1 MTNKNKKNKKYT
13 PAVRRELRRIV
24 RQKVWRGFLAAGV
37 MVLLLVIAAL
47 GLLTIANYNQRSEFD
62 GNVRNVCNGM
72 YRVIKDG
79 ESDQEIRED
88 IESILSKCNTPYF
101 VSKVYRY
108 DNGVKLS
115 GQDARFEDDAATVDD
130 AEFEED
136 DTFGSDTELG
146 EDDTFG
152 SDVEP
157 GEDAAFMDNTEY
169 GEDTAYEGDAELEED
184 AAVEDDTRL
193 GDEENSSD
201 TGSGDDDFQPGDTF
215 VEDGITYEWISTDE
229 GITAVRVHSE
239 EYTYEDTRSASEIYH
254 DFVAQGKD
262 DVDFVNMDAQYER
275 SRAYL
280 NDVFERE
287 GMDSNTD
294 YEENI
299 SWRGYYYRGRT
310 VTVGGNDYYVA
321 AAMYENPFSRPEMKL
336 LHIIMYMTLLVLM
349 CYVIIAVI
357 SYRKKKREVIEDETR
372 RNIIA
377 AIAHDVRGPVTAIS
391 GYAENLQ
398 QIAHDAE
405 SRHYTA
411 SILDNVSYINEM
423 ITGMLSYIRLENTLT
438 IKNDNVDMAE
448 LARQVTDRYAVELEN
463 RNIECEIAGHA
474 EIRADARLM
483 DIMLDNLIMNTAKYA
498 PDNSVV
504 SVAIDGRK
512 LVISN
517 DMDGEIDCD
526 PSELWEPM
534 KKGNSA
540 RTGHTGNGLG
550 LSIVKK
556 IFDLSG
562 FTGDIVVEDG
572 KFVVTVIWG

>member
-1 MTNKNKKNKKYT
+1 MTDKKNNNKKYT
-13 PAVRRELRRIV
+13 PAVRRELKRIV
-24 RQKVWRGFLAAGV
+24 RRKLWCGFLVAGV
-37 MVLLLVIAAL
+37 MVMLIIIAAL
-47 GLLTIANYNQRSEFD
+47 GLLTIVNYNQRSEFD
-62 GNVRNVCNGM
+62 NDVGTVCNGM

-79 ESDQEIRED
+79 ESDQEIQED
-88 IESILSKCNTPYF
+88 IEGILSKCNTPYF

-108 DNGVKLS
+108 DDGVKLS
-115 GQDARFEDDAATVDD
+115 GQDAWFEDDAESVDDSEFDDD
-130 AEFEED
+130 AEFEE
-136 DTFGSDTELG
+136 G
-146 EDDTFG
+146 
-152 SDVEP
+152 
-157 GEDAAFMDNTEY
+157 A
-169 GEDTAYEGDAELEED
+169 AYEDDAELEDED
-184 AAVEDDTRL
+184 
-193 GDEENSSD
+193 NSSD
-201 TGSGDDDFQPGDTF
+201 TGSGDDDFQPGDRF
-215 VEDGITYEWISTDE
+215 VENGVTYEWISTDE
-229 GITAVRVHSE
+229 GITAVKVQSE
-239 EYTYEDTRSASEIYH
+239 DYVYEDIRSVSEIYH

-262 DVDFVNMDAQYER
+262 NVDFVNMEKQYES

-287 GMDSNTD
+287 GMDTNTD
-294 YEENI
+294 YEEDI

-321 AAMYENPFSRPEMKL
+321 AAMYEDPFTISDMRL
-336 LHIIMYMTLLVLM
+336 LRIFIYMTPLVLL
-349 CYVIIAVI
+349 CYVIMAVI
-357 SYRKKKREVIEDETR
+357 SYRKKKREIIEDETR

-398 QIAHDAE
+398 QIVHDAE

-438 IKNDNVDMAE
+438 IKNDNVDMAA
-448 LARQVTDRYAVELEN
+448 LARQVTDRYTGELEN
-463 RNIECEIAGHA
+463 RNIECEIVGHA
-474 EIRADARLM
+474 EILADARLM
-483 DIMLDNLIMNTAKYA
+483 DIMLDNLIMNTVKYSS
-498 PDNSVV
+498 DNSIVNIV
-504 SVAIDGRK
+504 IDVGR

-556 IFDLSG
+556 ILDLSG
-562 FTGDIVVEDG
+562 FTGEISVEDG
-572 KFVVTVIWG
+572 KFVVTIIWSK

>member
-1 MTNKNKKNKKYT
+1 MTDKKNNNKKYT
-13 PAVRRELRRIV
+13 PAVRRELKRIV
-24 RQKVWRGFLAAGV
+24 RRKLWCGFLVAGV
-37 MVLLLVIAAL
+37 MVMLIIIAAL
-47 GLLTIANYNQRSEFD
+47 GLLTIVNYNQRSEFD
-62 GNVRNVCNGM
+62 NDVGTVCNGM

-79 ESDQEIRED
+79 ESDQEIQED
-88 IESILSKCNTPYF
+88 IEGILSKCNTPYF

-108 DNGVKLS
+108 DDGVKLS
-115 GQDARFEDDAATVDD
+115 GQDAWFEDDAESVDDSEFDDD
-130 AEFEED
+130 AEFEE
-136 DTFGSDTELG
+136 G
-146 EDDTFG
+146 
-152 SDVEP
+152 
-157 GEDAAFMDNTEY
+157 A
-169 GEDTAYEGDAELEED
+169 AYEDDAELEDED
-184 AAVEDDTRL
+184 
-193 GDEENSSD
+193 NSSD
-201 TGSGDDDFQPGDTF
+201 TGSGDDDFQPGDRF
-215 VEDGITYEWISTDE
+215 VENGVTYEWISTDE
-229 GITAVRVHSE
+229 GITAVKVQSE
-239 EYTYEDTRSASEIYH
+239 DYVYEDIRSVSEIYH

-262 DVDFVNMDAQYER
+262 NVDFVNMEKQYES

-287 GMDSNTD
+287 GMDTNTD
-294 YEENI
+294 YEEDI

-321 AAMYENPFSRPEMKL
+321 AAMYEDPFTISDMRL
-336 LHIIMYMTLLVLM
+336 LRIFIYMTPLVLL
-349 CYVIIAVI
+349 CYVIMAVI
-357 SYRKKKREVIEDETR
+357 SYRKKKREIIEDETR

-398 QIAHDAE
+398 QIVHDAE

-438 IKNDNVDMAE
+438 IKNDNLDMAA
-448 LARQVTDRYAVELEN
+448 LARQVTDRYTGELEN
-463 RNIECEIAGHA
+463 RNIECEITGHA

-483 DIMLDNLIMNTAKYA
+483 DIMLDNLIMNTVKYA
-498 PDNSVV
+498 SDNSIVNI
-504 SVAIDGRK
+504 AIDVGR

-556 IFDLSG
+556 ILDLSG
-562 FTGDIVVEDG
+562 FTGDIAMEDG
-572 KFVVTVIWG
+572 KFVVTIIWSK

>member
-1 MTNKNKKNKKYT
+1 MTDKKNNNKKYT
-13 PAVRRELRRIV
+13 SAVRRELKRIV
-24 RQKVWRGFLAAGV
+24 RRKLWRGFLVAGV
-37 MVLLLVIAAL
+37 MVMLIIIAAL
-47 GLLTIANYNQRSEFD
+47 GLLTIVNYNQRSGFD
-62 GNVRNVCNGM
+62 NDVRTVCNGM

-79 ESDQEIRED
+79 ESDQEIQED
-88 IESILSKCNTPYF
+88 IEGILSKCNTPYF

-108 DNGVKLS
+108 DDGVKLS
-115 GQDARFEDDAATVDD
+115 GQDAWFEDDAEF
-130 AEFEED
+130 AE
-136 DTFGSDTELG
+136 
-146 EDDTFG
+146 
-152 SDVEP
+152 DV
-157 GEDAAFMDNTEY
+157 
-169 GEDTAYEGDAELEED
+169 AYEDDAELEDED
-184 AAVEDDTRL
+184 
-193 GDEENSSD
+193 NSSN
-201 TGSGDDDFQPGDTF
+201 TGSGDDDFQPGDRF
-215 VEDGITYEWISTDE
+215 VENGVTYEWISTDE
-229 GITAVRVHSE
+229 GITAVKVQSE
-239 EYTYEDTRSASEIYH
+239 DQVYEDIRSVSEIYH

-262 DVDFVNMDAQYER
+262 NVDFVNMEKQYES

-287 GMDSNTD
+287 GMDTNTD
-294 YEENI
+294 YEEDI

-321 AAMYENPFSRPEMKL
+321 AAMYEDPFTRSEMGL
-336 LHIIMYMTLLVLM
+336 FRIIIYMTPLVLL
-349 CYVIIAVI
+349 CYVITAVI
-357 SYRKKKREVIEDETR
+357 SYRKKKKEIIEDETR

-398 QIAHDAE
+398 QIVHDAE

-438 IKNDNVDMAE
+438 IKNDNVDMAA
-448 LARQVTDRYAVELEN
+448 LARQVTDRYTGELEN
-463 RNIECEIAGHA
+463 RNIECEIIGHA

-483 DIMLDNLIMNTAKYA
+483 DIMLDNLIMNTVKYA
-498 PDNSVV
+498 SDNSIVNI
-504 SVAIDGRK
+504 AIDVGR

-526 PSELWEPM
+526 PPELWEPM

-556 IFDLSG
+556 ILDLSG
-562 FTGDIVVEDG
+562 FTGDIAMEDG
-572 KFVVTVIWG
+572 KFVVTIIWSK

>member
-1 MTNKNKKNKKYT
+1 MTDKKNNNKKYT
-13 PAVRRELRRIV
+13 PAVRRELKRIV
-24 RQKVWRGFLAAGV
+24 RRKLWCGFLVAGV
-37 MVLLLVIAAL
+37 MVMLIIIAAL
-47 GLLTIANYNQRSEFD
+47 GLLTIVNYNQRSEFD
-62 GNVRNVCNGM
+62 NDVGTVCNGM

-79 ESDQEIRED
+79 ESDQEIQED
-88 IESILSKCNTPYF
+88 IEGILSKCNTPYF

-108 DNGVKLS
+108 DDGVKLS
-115 GQDARFEDDAATVDD
+115 GQDAWFEDDAESVDDSEFDDD
-130 AEFEED
+130 AEFEE
-136 DTFGSDTELG
+136 G
-146 EDDTFG
+146 
-152 SDVEP
+152 
-157 GEDAAFMDNTEY
+157 A
-169 GEDTAYEGDAELEED
+169 AYEDDAELEDED
-184 AAVEDDTRL
+184 
-193 GDEENSSD
+193 NSSD
-201 TGSGDDDFQPGDTF
+201 TGSGDDDFQPGDRF
-215 VEDGITYEWISTDE
+215 VENGVTYEWISTDE
-229 GITAVRVHSE
+229 GITAVKVQSE
-239 EYTYEDTRSASEIYH
+239 DYVYEDIRSVSEIYH

-262 DVDFVNMDAQYER
+262 NVDFVNMEKQYES

-287 GMDSNTD
+287 GMDTNTD
-294 YEENI
+294 YEEDI

-321 AAMYENPFSRPEMKL
+321 AAMYEDPFTISDMRL
-336 LHIIMYMTLLVLM
+336 LRIFIYMTPLVLL
-349 CYVIIAVI
+349 CYVIMAVI
-357 SYRKKKREVIEDETR
+357 SYRKKKREIIEDETR

-398 QIAHDAE
+398 QIVHDAE

-438 IKNDNVDMAE
+438 IKNDNVDMAA
-448 LARQVTDRYAVELEN
+448 LARQVTDRYTGELEN

-483 DIMLDNLIMNTAKYA
+483 DIMLDNLIMNTVKYA
-498 PDNSVV
+498 SDNSIVN
-504 SVAIDGRK
+504 IDIDVGR

-556 IFDLSG
+556 ILDLSG
-562 FTGDIVVEDG
+562 FTGDIAMEDG
-572 KFVVTVIWG
+572 KFVVTIIWSK

>member
-1 MTNKNKKNKKYT
+1 MTDKKNNNKKYT
-13 PAVRRELRRIV
+13 PAVRRELKRIV
-24 RQKVWRGFLAAGV
+24 RRKLWRGFLVAGV
-37 MVLLLVIAAL
+37 MVMLIIIAAL
-47 GLLTIANYNQRSEFD
+47 GLLTIVNYNQRSEFD
-62 GNVRNVCNGM
+62 NDVRTVCNGM

-79 ESDQEIRED
+79 ESDQEIQED
-88 IESILSKCNTPYF
+88 IEGILSKCNTPYF

-108 DNGVKLS
+108 DDGVKLS
-115 GQDARFEDDAATVDD
+115 GQDAWFEDDAESVDDSEFDDD
-130 AEFEED
+130 AEFEE
-136 DTFGSDTELG
+136 G
-146 EDDTFG
+146 
-152 SDVEP
+152 
-157 GEDAAFMDNTEY
+157 A
-169 GEDTAYEGDAELEED
+169 AYEDDAELEDED
-184 AAVEDDTRL
+184 
-193 GDEENSSD
+193 NSSD
-201 TGSGDDDFQPGDTF
+201 TGSGDDDFQPGDRF
-215 VEDGITYEWISTDE
+215 VENGVTYEWISTDE
-229 GITAVRVHSE
+229 GITAVKVQSE
-239 EYTYEDTRSASEIYH
+239 DYVYEDIRSVSEIYH

-262 DVDFVNMDAQYER
+262 NVDFVNMEKQYES

-287 GMDSNTD
+287 GMDTNTD
-294 YEENI
+294 YEEDI

-321 AAMYENPFSRPEMKL
+321 AAMYEDPFTISDMRL
-336 LHIIMYMTLLVLM
+336 LRIFIYMTPLVLL
-349 CYVIIAVI
+349 CYVIMAVI
-357 SYRKKKREVIEDETR
+357 SYRKKKREIIEDETR

-398 QIAHDAE
+398 QIVHDAE

-438 IKNDNVDMAE
+438 IKNDNVDMAA
-448 LARQVTDRYAVELEN
+448 LARQVTDRYTGELEN

-483 DIMLDNLIMNTAKYA
+483 DIMLDNLIMNTVKYA
-498 PDNSVV
+498 SDNSIVN
-504 SVAIDGRK
+504 IDIDVGR

-556 IFDLSG
+556 ILDLSG
-562 FTGDIVVEDG
+562 FTGEISVEDG
-572 KFVVTVIWG
+572 KFVVTIIWSK

>member
-1 MTNKNKKNKKYT
+1 MTDKKNNNKKYT
-13 PAVRRELRRIV
+13 PAVRRELKRIV
-24 RQKVWRGFLAAGV
+24 RRKLWRGFLVAGV
-37 MVLLLVIAAL
+37 MVMLIIIAAL
-47 GLLTIANYNQRSEFD
+47 GLLTIVNYNQRSEFD
-62 GNVRNVCNGM
+62 NDVRTVCNGM

-79 ESDQEIRED
+79 ESDQEIQED
-88 IESILSKCNTPYF
+88 IEGILSKCNTPYF

-108 DNGVKLS
+108 DDGVKLS
-115 GQDARFEDDAATVDD
+115 GQDAWFEDDAESVDDSEFDDD
-130 AEFEED
+130 AEFEE
-136 DTFGSDTELG
+136 G
-146 EDDTFG
+146 
-152 SDVEP
+152 
-157 GEDAAFMDNTEY
+157 A
-169 GEDTAYEGDAELEED
+169 AYEDDAELEDED
-184 AAVEDDTRL
+184 
-193 GDEENSSD
+193 NSSD
-201 TGSGDDDFQPGDTF
+201 TGSGDDDFQPGDRF
-215 VEDGITYEWISTDE
+215 VENGVTYEWISTDE
-229 GITAVRVHSE
+229 GITAVKVQSE
-239 EYTYEDTRSASEIYH
+239 DYVYEDIRSVSEIYH

-262 DVDFVNMDAQYER
+262 NVDFVNMEKQYES

-287 GMDSNTD
+287 GMDTNTD
-294 YEENI
+294 YEEDI

-321 AAMYENPFSRPEMKL
+321 AAMYEDPFTISDMRL
-336 LHIIMYMTLLVLM
+336 LRIFIYMTPLVLL
-349 CYVIIAVI
+349 CYVIMAVI
-357 SYRKKKREVIEDETR
+357 SYRKKKREIIEDETR
-372 RNIIA
+372 RNIMA

-398 QIAHDAE
+398 QIVHDAE

-438 IKNDNVDMAE
+438 IKNDNVDMAA
-448 LARQVTDRYAVELEN
+448 LARQVTDRYTGELEN

-483 DIMLDNLIMNTAKYA
+483 DIMLDNLIMNTVKYA
-498 PDNSVV
+498 SDNSIVN
-504 SVAIDGRK
+504 IDIDVGR

-556 IFDLSG
+556 ILDLSG
-562 FTGDIVVEDG
+562 FTGDIAMEDG
-572 KFVVTVIWG
+572 KFVVTIIWSK

>member
-1 MTNKNKKNKKYT
+1 MTDKKNNNKKYT
-13 PAVRRELRRIV
+13 PAVRRELKRIV
-24 RQKVWRGFLAAGV
+24 RRKLWRGFLVAGV
-37 MVLLLVIAAL
+37 MVMLIIIAAL
-47 GLLTIANYNQRSEFD
+47 GLLTIVNYNQRSEFD
-62 GNVRNVCNGM
+62 NDVRTVCNGM

-79 ESDQEIRED
+79 ESDQEIQED
-88 IESILSKCNTPYF
+88 IEGILSKCNTPYF

-108 DNGVKLS
+108 DDGVKLL
-115 GQDARFEDDAATVDD
+115 GQDAWFEDDAESVDDSEFDDD
-130 AEFEED
+130 AE
-136 DTFGSDTELG
+136 L
-146 EDDTFG
+146 
-152 SDVEP
+152 
-157 GEDAAFMDNTEY
+157 GEDAAFES
-169 GEDTAYEGDAELEED
+169 
-184 AAVEDDTRL
+184 DDGL
-193 GDEENSSD
+193 GDEDNSSD
-201 TGSGDDDFQPGDTF
+201 TGSGDDDFQPGDRF
-215 VEDGITYEWISTDE
+215 VENGVTYEWISTDE
-229 GITAVRVHSE
+229 GITAVKVQSE
-239 EYTYEDTRSASEIYH
+239 DYVYEDIRSDSEIYH

-262 DVDFVNMDAQYER
+262 NVDFVNMEKQYER

-287 GMDSNTD
+287 GMDTNTD
-294 YEENI
+294 YEEVI

-321 AAMYENPFSRPEMKL
+321 AAMYEDPFTISDMRL
-336 LHIIMYMTLLVLM
+336 LRIFIYMTPLVLL
-349 CYVIIAVI
+349 CYVIMAVI
-357 SYRKKKREVIEDETR
+357 SYRKKKKEIIEDETR

-398 QIAHDAE
+398 QIVHDAE

-438 IKNDNVDMAE
+438 IKNDNVDMAA
-448 LARQVTDRYAVELEN
+448 LARQVTDRYTGELEN

-474 EIRADARLM
+474 EILADARLM
-483 DIMLDNLIMNTAKYA
+483 DIMLDNLIMNTVKYA
-498 PDNSVV
+498 SDNSIVN
-504 SVAIDGRK
+504 IDIDVGR

-556 IFDLSG
+556 ILDLSG
-562 FTGDIVVEDG
+562 FTGDIAMEDG
-572 KFVVTVIWG
+572 KFVVTIIWSK

>member
-1 MTNKNKKNKKYT
+1 MEK
-13 PAVRRELRRIV
+13 
-24 RQKVWRGFLAAGV
+24 
-37 MVLLLVIAAL
+37 
-47 GLLTIANYNQRSEFD
+47 
-62 GNVRNVCNGM
+62 
-72 YRVIKDG
+72 
-79 ESDQEIRED
+79 
-88 IESILSKCNTPYF
+88 
-101 VSKVYRY
+101 
-108 DNGVKLS
+108 
-115 GQDARFEDDAATVDD
+115 
-130 AEFEED
+130 
-136 DTFGSDTELG
+136 
-146 EDDTFG
+146 
-152 SDVEP
+152 
-157 GEDAAFMDNTEY
+157 
-169 GEDTAYEGDAELEED
+169 
-184 AAVEDDTRL
+184 
-193 GDEENSSD
+193 
-201 TGSGDDDFQPGDTF
+201 
-215 VEDGITYEWISTDE
+215 
-229 GITAVRVHSE
+229 
-239 EYTYEDTRSASEIYH
+239 
-254 DFVAQGKD
+254 
-262 DVDFVNMDAQYER
+262 QYES

-287 GMDSNTD
+287 GMDTNTD
-294 YEENI
+294 YEEDI

-321 AAMYENPFSRPEMKL
+321 AAMYEDPFTISDMRL
-336 LHIIMYMTLLVLM
+336 LRIFIYMTPLVLL
-349 CYVIIAVI
+349 CYVIMAVI
-357 SYRKKKREVIEDETR
+357 SYRKKKREIIEDETR

-398 QIAHDAE
+398 QIVHDAE

-438 IKNDNVDMAE
+438 IKNDNVDMAA
-448 LARQVTDRYAVELEN
+448 LARQVTDRYTGELEN

-483 DIMLDNLIMNTAKYA
+483 DIMLDNLIMNTVKYA
-498 PDNSVV
+498 SDNSIVNIV
-504 SVAIDGRK
+504 IDVGR

-556 IFDLSG
+556 ILDLSG
-562 FTGDIVVEDG
+562 FIGDIAMEDG
-572 KFVVTVIWG
+572 KFVVTIIWGK

>member
-1 MTNKNKKNKKYT
+1 MTDKKNNNKKYT
-13 PAVRRELRRIV
+13 PAVRRELKRIV
-24 RQKVWRGFLAAGV
+24 RRKLWRGFLVAGV
-37 MVLLLVIAAL
+37 MVMLIIIAAL
-47 GLLTIANYNQRSEFD
+47 GLLTIVNYNQRSEFD
-62 GNVRNVCNGM
+62 NDVRTVCNGM

-79 ESDQEIRED
+79 ESDQEIQED
-88 IESILSKCNTPYF
+88 IEGILSKCNTPYF

-108 DNGVKLS
+108 DDGVKLS
-115 GQDARFEDDAATVDD
+115 GQDAWFEDDAESVDDSEFDDD
-130 AEFEED
+130 AEFEE
-136 DTFGSDTELG
+136 G
-146 EDDTFG
+146 
-152 SDVEP
+152 
-157 GEDAAFMDNTEY
+157 A
-169 GEDTAYEGDAELEED
+169 AYEDDAELEDED
-184 AAVEDDTRL
+184 
-193 GDEENSSD
+193 NSSD
-201 TGSGDDDFQPGDTF
+201 TGSGDDDFQPGDRF
-215 VEDGITYEWISTDE
+215 VENGVTYEWISTDE
-229 GITAVRVHSE
+229 GITAVKVQSE
-239 EYTYEDTRSASEIYH
+239 DYVYEDIRSVSEIYH

-262 DVDFVNMDAQYER
+262 NVDFVNMEKQYES

-287 GMDSNTD
+287 GMDTNTD
-294 YEENI
+294 YEEDI

-321 AAMYENPFSRPEMKL
+321 AAMYEDPFTISDMRL
-336 LHIIMYMTLLVLM
+336 LRIFIYMTPLVLL
-349 CYVIIAVI
+349 CYVIMAVI
-357 SYRKKKREVIEDETR
+357 SYRKKKREIIEDETR

-398 QIAHDAE
+398 QIVHDAE

-423 ITGMLSYIRLENTLT
+423 ITDMLSYIRLENTLT
-438 IKNDNVDMAE
+438 IKNDNVDMAA
-448 LARQVTDRYAVELEN
+448 LARQVTDRYTGELEN

-483 DIMLDNLIMNTAKYA
+483 DIMLDNLIMNTVKYA
-498 PDNSVV
+498 SDNSIVN
-504 SVAIDGRK
+504 IDIDVGR

-556 IFDLSG
+556 ILDLSG
-562 FTGDIVVEDG
+562 FTGDIAMEDG
-572 KFVVTVIWG
+572 KFVVTIIWSK

>member
-1 MTNKNKKNKKYT
+1 MTDKKNNNKKYT
-13 PAVRRELRRIV
+13 PAVRRELKRIV
-24 RQKVWRGFLAAGV
+24 RRKLWCGFLVAGV
-37 MVLLLVIAAL
+37 MVMLIIIAAL
-47 GLLTIANYNQRSEFD
+47 GLLTIVNYNQRSEFD
-62 GNVRNVCNGM
+62 NDVGTVCNGM

-79 ESDQEIRED
+79 ESDQEIQED
-88 IESILSKCNTPYF
+88 IEGILSKCNTPYF

-108 DNGVKLS
+108 DDGVKLS
-115 GQDARFEDDAATVDD
+115 GQDAWFEDDAESVDDSEFDDD
-130 AEFEED
+130 AEFEE
-136 DTFGSDTELG
+136 G
-146 EDDTFG
+146 
-152 SDVEP
+152 
-157 GEDAAFMDNTEY
+157 A
-169 GEDTAYEGDAELEED
+169 AYEDDAELEDED
-184 AAVEDDTRL
+184 
-193 GDEENSSD
+193 NSSD
-201 TGSGDDDFQPGDTF
+201 TGSGDDDFQPGDRF
-215 VEDGITYEWISTDE
+215 VENGVTYEWISTDE
-229 GITAVRVHSE
+229 GITAVKVQSE
-239 EYTYEDTRSASEIYH
+239 DYVYEDIRSVSEIYH

-262 DVDFVNMDAQYER
+262 NVDFVNMEKQYES

-287 GMDSNTD
+287 GMDTNTD
-294 YEENI
+294 YEEDI

-321 AAMYENPFSRPEMKL
+321 AAMYEDPFTISDMRL
-336 LHIIMYMTLLVLM
+336 LRIFIYMTPLVLL
-349 CYVIIAVI
+349 CYVIMAVI
-357 SYRKKKREVIEDETR
+357 SYRKKKREIIEDETR

-398 QIAHDAE
+398 QIVHDAE

-438 IKNDNVDMAE
+438 IKNDNVDMAA
-448 LARQVTDRYAVELEN
+448 LARQVTDRYTGELEN

-483 DIMLDNLIMNTAKYA
+483 DIMLDNLIMNTVKYA
-498 PDNSVV
+498 SDNSIVN
-504 SVAIDGRK
+504 IDIGVGR

-526 PSELWEPM
+526 PPELWEPM

-556 IFDLSG
+556 ILDLSG
-562 FTGDIVVEDG
+562 FTGDIAVEDG
-572 KFVVTVIWG
+572 KFVVTIIWGK

>member
-1 MTNKNKKNKKYT
+1 MTDKKNNNKKYT
-13 PAVRRELRRIV
+13 PAVRRELKRIV
-24 RQKVWRGFLAAGV
+24 RRKLWRGFLVAGV
-37 MVLLLVIAAL
+37 MVMLIIIAAL
-47 GLLTIANYNQRSEFD
+47 GLLTIVNYNQRSEFD
-62 GNVRNVCNGM
+62 NDVRTVCNGM

-79 ESDQEIRED
+79 ESDQEIQED
-88 IESILSKCNTPYF
+88 IEGILSKCNTPYF

-108 DNGVKLS
+108 DDGVKLS
-115 GQDARFEDDAATVDD
+115 GQDAWFEDDAESVDDSEFDDD
-130 AEFEED
+130 AEFEE
-136 DTFGSDTELG
+136 G
-146 EDDTFG
+146 
-152 SDVEP
+152 
-157 GEDAAFMDNTEY
+157 A
-169 GEDTAYEGDAELEED
+169 AYEDDAELEDED
-184 AAVEDDTRL
+184 
-193 GDEENSSD
+193 NSSD
-201 TGSGDDDFQPGDTF
+201 TGSGDDDFQPGDRF
-215 VEDGITYEWISTDE
+215 VENGVTYEWISTDE
-229 GITAVRVHSE
+229 GITAVKVQSE
-239 EYTYEDTRSASEIYH
+239 DYVYEDIRSVSEIYH

-262 DVDFVNMDAQYER
+262 NVDFVNMEKQYES

-287 GMDSNTD
+287 GMDTNTD
-294 YEENI
+294 YEEDI

-321 AAMYENPFSRPEMKL
+321 AAMYEDPFTISDMRL
-336 LHIIMYMTLLVLM
+336 LRIFIYMTPLVLL
-349 CYVIIAVI
+349 CYVIMAVI
-357 SYRKKKREVIEDETR
+357 SYRKKKREIIEDETR

-398 QIAHDAE
+398 QIVHDAE

-438 IKNDNVDMAE
+438 IKNDNVDMAA
-448 LARQVTDRYAVELEN
+448 LARQVTDRYTGELEN

-483 DIMLDNLIMNTAKYA
+483 DIMLDNLIMNTVKYA
-498 PDNSVV
+498 SDNSIVNI
-504 SVAIDGRK
+504 AIDVGR

-556 IFDLSG
+556 ILDLSG
-562 FTGDIVVEDG
+562 FTGDIAMEDG
-572 KFVVTVIWG
+572 KFVVTIIWSK

>member
-1 MTNKNKKNKKYT
+1 MTDKKNNNKKYT
-13 PAVRRELRRIV
+13 PAVRRELKRIV
-24 RQKVWRGFLAAGV
+24 RRKLWRGFLVAGV
-37 MVLLLVIAAL
+37 MVMLIIIAAL
-47 GLLTIANYNQRSEFD
+47 GLLTIVNYNQRSEFD
-62 GNVRNVCNGM
+62 NDVRTVCNGM

-79 ESDQEIRED
+79 ESDQEIQED
-88 IESILSKCNTPYF
+88 IEGILSKCNTPYF

-108 DNGVKLS
+108 DDGVKLS
-115 GQDARFEDDAATVDD
+115 GQDAWFEDDAESVDDSEFDDD
-130 AEFEED
+130 AEFEE
-136 DTFGSDTELG
+136 G
-146 EDDTFG
+146 
-152 SDVEP
+152 
-157 GEDAAFMDNTEY
+157 A
-169 GEDTAYEGDAELEED
+169 AYEDDAELEDED
-184 AAVEDDTRL
+184 
-193 GDEENSSD
+193 NSSD
-201 TGSGDDDFQPGDTF
+201 TGSGDDDFQPGDRF
-215 VEDGITYEWISTDE
+215 VENGVTYEWISTDE
-229 GITAVRVHSE
+229 GITAVKVQSE
-239 EYTYEDTRSASEIYH
+239 DYVYEDIRSVSEIYH

-262 DVDFVNMDAQYER
+262 NVDFVNMEKQYES

-287 GMDSNTD
+287 GMDTNTD
-294 YEENI
+294 YEEDI

-321 AAMYENPFSRPEMKL
+321 AAMYEDPFTISDMRL
-336 LHIIMYMTLLVLM
+336 LRIFIYMTPLVLL
-349 CYVIIAVI
+349 CYVIMAVI
-357 SYRKKKREVIEDETR
+357 SYRKKKREIIEDETR

-398 QIAHDAE
+398 QIVHDAE

-438 IKNDNVDMAE
+438 IKNDNVDMAA
-448 LARQVTDRYAVELEN
+448 LARQVTDRYTGELEN

-483 DIMLDNLIMNTAKYA
+483 DIMLDNLIMNTVKYA
-498 PDNSVV
+498 SDNSIVN
-504 SVAIDGRK
+504 IDIDVGR

-556 IFDLSG
+556 ILDLSG
-562 FTGDIVVEDG
+562 FTGDIAMEDG
-572 KFVVTVIWG
+572 KFVVTIIWSK

>member
-1 MTNKNKKNKKYT
+1 MTDKKNNNKKYT
-13 PAVRRELRRIV
+13 PAVRRELKRIV
-24 RQKVWRGFLAAGV
+24 RRKLWCGFLVAGV
-37 MVLLLVIAAL
+37 MVMLIIIAAL
-47 GLLTIANYNQRSEFD
+47 GLLTIVNYNQRSEFD
-62 GNVRNVCNGM
+62 NDVGTVCNGM

-79 ESDQEIRED
+79 ESDQEIQED
-88 IESILSKCNTPYF
+88 IEGILSKCNTPYF

-108 DNGVKLS
+108 DDGVKLS
-115 GQDARFEDDAATVDD
+115 GQDAWFEDDAESVDDSEFDDD
-130 AEFEED
+130 AEFEE
-136 DTFGSDTELG
+136 G
-146 EDDTFG
+146 
-152 SDVEP
+152 
-157 GEDAAFMDNTEY
+157 A
-169 GEDTAYEGDAELEED
+169 AYEDDAELENED
-184 AAVEDDTRL
+184 
-193 GDEENSSD
+193 NSSD
-201 TGSGDDDFQPGDTF
+201 TGSGDDDFQPGDRF
-215 VEDGITYEWISTDE
+215 VENGVTYEWISTDE
-229 GITAVRVHSE
+229 GITAVKVQSE
-239 EYTYEDTRSASEIYH
+239 DYVYEDIRSVSEIYH

-262 DVDFVNMDAQYER
+262 NVDFVNMEKQYES

-287 GMDSNTD
+287 GMDTNTD
-294 YEENI
+294 YEEDI

-321 AAMYENPFSRPEMKL
+321 AAMYEDPFTISDMRL
-336 LHIIMYMTLLVLM
+336 LRIFIYMTPLVLL
-349 CYVIIAVI
+349 CYVIMAVI
-357 SYRKKKREVIEDETR
+357 SYRKKKREIIEDETR

-398 QIAHDAE
+398 QIVHDAE

-438 IKNDNVDMAE
+438 IKNDNLDMAA
-448 LARQVTDRYAVELEN
+448 LARQVTDRYTGELEN
-463 RNIECEIAGHA
+463 RNIECEITGHA

-483 DIMLDNLIMNTAKYA
+483 DIMLDNLIMNTVKYA
-498 PDNSVV
+498 SDNSIVNI
-504 SVAIDGRK
+504 AIDVGR

-556 IFDLSG
+556 ILDLSG
-562 FTGDIVVEDG
+562 FTGDIAMEDG
-572 KFVVTVIWG
+572 KFVVTIIWSK

>member
-1 MTNKNKKNKKYT
+1 MTDKKNNNKKYT
-13 PAVRRELRRIV
+13 PAVRRELKRIV
-24 RQKVWRGFLAAGV
+24 RRKLWRGFLVAGV
-37 MVLLLVIAAL
+37 MVMLIIIAAL
-47 GLLTIANYNQRSEFD
+47 GLLTIVNYNQRSEFD
-62 GNVRNVCNGM
+62 NDVRTVCNGM

-79 ESDQEIRED
+79 ESDQEIQED
-88 IESILSKCNTPYF
+88 IEGILSKCNTPYF

-108 DNGVKLS
+108 DDGVKLS
-115 GQDARFEDDAATVDD
+115 GQDAWFEDDAESVDDSEFDDD
-130 AEFEED
+130 AEFEE
-136 DTFGSDTELG
+136 G
-146 EDDTFG
+146 
-152 SDVEP
+152 
-157 GEDAAFMDNTEY
+157 A
-169 GEDTAYEGDAELEED
+169 AYEDDAELEDED
-184 AAVEDDTRL
+184 
-193 GDEENSSD
+193 NSSD
-201 TGSGDDDFQPGDTF
+201 TGSGDDDFQPGDRF
-215 VEDGITYEWISTDE
+215 VENGVTYEWISTDE
-229 GITAVRVHSE
+229 GITAVKVQSE
-239 EYTYEDTRSASEIYH
+239 DYVYEDIRSVSEIYH

-262 DVDFVNMDAQYER
+262 NVDFVNMEKQYES

-287 GMDSNTD
+287 GMDTNTD
-294 YEENI
+294 YEEDI

-321 AAMYENPFSRPEMKL
+321 AAMYEDPFTISDMRL
-336 LHIIMYMTLLVLM
+336 LRIFIYMTPLVLL
-349 CYVIIAVI
+349 CYVIMAVI
-357 SYRKKKREVIEDETR
+357 SYRKKKREIIEDETR

-398 QIAHDAE
+398 QIVHDAE

-438 IKNDNVDMAE
+438 IKNDNVDMAA
-448 LARQVTDRYAVELEN
+448 LARQVTDRYTGELEN

-483 DIMLDNLIMNTAKYA
+483 DIMLDNLIMNTVKYA
-498 PDNSVV
+498 SDNSIVN
-504 SVAIDGRK
+504 IDIDVGR

-556 IFDLSG
+556 ILDLSG
-562 FTGDIVVEDG
+562 FTGDIAMEDV
-572 KFVVTVIWG
+572 KFVVTIIWSK

>member
-1 MTNKNKKNKKYT
+1 MTNKKNNNKKYT
-13 PAVRRELRRIV
+13 PAVRRELKRIAMRKFWCGILV
-24 RQKVWRGFLAAGV
+24 AGV
-37 MVLLLVIAAL
+37 MVMLMAIAAL
-47 GLLTIANYNQRSEFD
+47 GLLTIVNYNQRSEFD
-62 GNVRNVCNGM
+62 GDVRNVCNGM

-79 ESDQEIRED
+79 ESDQEIQED
-88 IESILSKCNTPYF
+88 IEGILSKCNTPYF

-115 GQDARFEDDAATVDD
+115 GQDARFEDDAESEEDAAYEDD
-130 AEFEED
+130 A
-136 DTFGSDTELG
+136 GIG

-152 SDVEP
+152 SDI
-157 GEDAAFMDNTEY
+157 
-169 GEDTAYEGDAELEED
+169 ELGED
-184 AAVEDDTRL
+184 AAVEDNAELGEDAAVEDNAELGEDVAVDDDTRL
-193 GDEENSSD
+193 GNEENSSD

-287 GMDSNTD
+287 GMDTNTD
-294 YEENI
+294 YEEDI

-336 LHIIMYMTLLVLM
+336 LHIIMYITLLVLL

-438 IKNDNVDMAE
+438 IKNDNVDMAA

-474 EIRADARLM
+474 EICADARLM
-483 DIMLDNLIMNTAKYA
+483 DIMLDNLIMNTVKYA
-498 PDNSVV
+498 PDNSIV
-504 SVAIDGRK
+504 SVTIDGGK
-512 LVISN
+512 FVISN

-556 IFDLSG
+556 ILDLSG
-562 FTGDIVVEDG
+562 FTGNIAVEDG
-572 KFVVTVIWG
+572 KFVVTISWSK

>member
-1 MTNKNKKNKKYT
+1 MTDKKNNNKKYT
-13 PAVRRELRRIV
+13 PAVRRELKRIV
-24 RQKVWRGFLAAGV
+24 RRKLWRGFLVAGV
-37 MVLLLVIAAL
+37 MVMLIIIAAL
-47 GLLTIANYNQRSEFD
+47 GLLTIVNYNQRSEFD
-62 GNVRNVCNGM
+62 NDVRIVCNGM

-88 IESILSKCNTPYF
+88 IEGILSKCNTPYF

-108 DNGVKLS
+108 DDGVKLS
-115 GQDARFEDDAATVDD
+115 GQDAWLEDDAESVDDSEFDDD
-130 AEFEED
+130 AE
-136 DTFGSDTELG
+136 LG
-146 EDDTFG
+146 K
-152 SDVEP
+152 
-157 GEDAAFMDNTEY
+157 DAAFES
-169 GEDTAYEGDAELEED
+169 
-184 AAVEDDTRL
+184 DDGL
-193 GDEENSSD
+193 GDEDNSSD
-201 TGSGDDDFQPGDTF
+201 TGSGDDDFQLGDTF
-215 VEDGITYEWISTDE
+215 VEDGITYKWISTDE
-229 GITAVRVHSE
+229 GITAVKVQSE
-239 EYTYEDTRSASEIYH
+239 DHVYEDIRSDSEIYH

-262 DVDFVNMDAQYER
+262 NVDFVNMGEQYER

-287 GMDSNTD
+287 GMDTNTD
-294 YEENI
+294 YEEDI

-321 AAMYENPFSRPEMKL
+321 AAMYENPFTRSEMGL
-336 LHIIMYMTLLVLM
+336 LRIIIYMTPLVLL
-349 CYVIIAVI
+349 CYVITAVI
-357 SYRKKKREVIEDETR
+357 SYRKKKKEIIEDETR

-398 QIAHDAE
+398 QIVHDAE
-405 SRHYTA
+405 SRHYTV

-438 IKNDNVDMAE
+438 IKNDNVDMAA
-448 LARQVTDRYAVELEN
+448 LARQVTDRYTGELEN
-463 RNIECEIAGHA
+463 RNIECEITGHA

-483 DIMLDNLIMNTAKYA
+483 DIMLDNLIMNTVKYA
-498 PDNSVV
+498 SDNSIVNI
-504 SVAIDGRK
+504 AIDVGR

-526 PSELWEPM
+526 PPELWEPM

-556 IFDLSG
+556 ILDLSG
-562 FTGDIVVEDG
+562 FTGEISVEDG
-572 KFVVTVIWG
+572 KFVVTVIWSK

>member
-1 MTNKNKKNKKYT
+1 MTDKKNNNKKYT
-13 PAVRRELRRIV
+13 PAVRRELKRIV
-24 RQKVWRGFLAAGV
+24 RRKLWRVFLVAGV
-37 MVLLLVIAAL
+37 MVMLIIIAAL
-47 GLLTIANYNQRSEFD
+47 GLLTIVNYNQRSEFD
-62 GNVRNVCNGM
+62 NDVRIVCNGM

-79 ESDQEIRED
+79 ESDQEIQED
-88 IESILSKCNTPYF
+88 IEGILSKCNTPYF

-108 DNGVKLS
+108 DDGVKLS
-115 GQDARFEDDAATVDD
+115 GQDAWFEDDAESVDDSEFDDD

-136 DTFGSDTELG
+136 
-146 EDDTFG
+146 
-152 SDVEP
+152 
-157 GEDAAFMDNTEY
+157 A
-169 GEDTAYEGDAELEED
+169 AYEDDAELEDED
-184 AAVEDDTRL
+184 
-193 GDEENSSD
+193 NSSD
-201 TGSGDDDFQPGDTF
+201 TGSGDDDFQPGDRF
-215 VEDGITYEWISTDE
+215 VENGVTYEWISTDE
-229 GITAVRVHSE
+229 GITAVKVQSE
-239 EYTYEDTRSASEIYH
+239 DYVYEDIRSDSEIYH

-262 DVDFVNMDAQYER
+262 NVDFVNMEKQYER

-287 GMDSNTD
+287 GMDTNTD
-294 YEENI
+294 YEEDI

-321 AAMYENPFSRPEMKL
+321 AAMYEDPFTISDMRL
-336 LHIIMYMTLLVLM
+336 LRIFIYMTPLVLL
-349 CYVIIAVI
+349 CYVIMAVI
-357 SYRKKKREVIEDETR
+357 SYRKKKREIIEDETR

-438 IKNDNVDMAE
+438 IKNDNVDMAA
-448 LARQVTDRYAVELEN
+448 LARQVTDRYTGELEN

-483 DIMLDNLIMNTAKYA
+483 DIMLDNLIMNTVKYA
-498 PDNSVV
+498 SDNSIVNI
-504 SVAIDGRK
+504 AIDVGR

-556 IFDLSG
+556 ILDLSG
-562 FTGDIVVEDG
+562 FTGDIAMEDG
-572 KFVVTVIWG
+572 KFVVTIIWGK

>member
-1 MTNKNKKNKKYT
+1 MTDKKNNNKKYT
-13 PAVRRELRRIV
+13 SAVRRELKRIV
-24 RQKVWRGFLAAGV
+24 RRKLWRGFLVAGV
-37 MVLLLVIAAL
+37 MVMLIIIAAL
-47 GLLTIANYNQRSEFD
+47 GLLTIVNYNQRSEFD
-62 GNVRNVCNGM
+62 NDVRTVCNGM

-79 ESDQEIRED
+79 ESDQEIQED
-88 IESILSKCNTPYF
+88 IEGILSKCNTPYF

-108 DNGVKLS
+108 DDGVKLS
-115 GQDARFEDDAATVDD
+115 GQDAWFEDDAESVDDSEFDDD
-130 AEFEED
+130 AEFEE
-136 DTFGSDTELG
+136 G
-146 EDDTFG
+146 
-152 SDVEP
+152 
-157 GEDAAFMDNTEY
+157 A
-169 GEDTAYEGDAELEED
+169 AYEDDAELEDED
-184 AAVEDDTRL
+184 
-193 GDEENSSD
+193 NSSD
-201 TGSGDDDFQPGDTF
+201 TGSGDDDFQPGDRF
-215 VEDGITYEWISTDE
+215 VENGVTYEWISTDE
-229 GITAVRVHSE
+229 GITAVKVQSE
-239 EYTYEDTRSASEIYH
+239 DYVYEDIRSVSEIYH

-262 DVDFVNMDAQYER
+262 NVDFVNMEKQYES

-287 GMDSNTD
+287 GMDTNTD
-294 YEENI
+294 YEEDI

-321 AAMYENPFSRPEMKL
+321 AAMYEDPFTISDMRL
-336 LHIIMYMTLLVLM
+336 LRIFIYMTPLVLL
-349 CYVIIAVI
+349 CYVIMAVI
-357 SYRKKKREVIEDETR
+357 SYRKKKREIIEDETR

-398 QIAHDAE
+398 QIVHDAE

-438 IKNDNVDMAE
+438 IKNDNVDMAA
-448 LARQVTDRYAVELEN
+448 LARQVTDRYTGELEN

-483 DIMLDNLIMNTAKYA
+483 DIMLDNLIMNTVKYA
-498 PDNSVV
+498 SDNSTVN
-504 SVAIDGRK
+504 IDIDVGR

-556 IFDLSG
+556 ILDLSG
-562 FTGDIVVEDG
+562 FTGDIAMEDG
-572 KFVVTVIWG
+572 KFVVTIIWSK

>member
-1 MTNKNKKNKKYT
+1 MTDKKNNNKKYT
-13 PAVRRELRRIV
+13 PAVRRELKRIV
-24 RQKVWRGFLAAGV
+24 RRKLWRGFLVAGV
-37 MVLLLVIAAL
+37 MVMLIIIAAL
-47 GLLTIANYNQRSEFD
+47 GLLTIVNYNQRSEFD
-62 GNVRNVCNGM
+62 NDVRIVCNGM

-88 IESILSKCNTPYF
+88 IEGILSKCNTPYF

-108 DNGVKLS
+108 DDGVKLS
-115 GQDARFEDDAATVDD
+115 GQDAWLEDDAESVDDSEFDDD
-130 AEFEED
+130 AE
-136 DTFGSDTELG
+136 L
-146 EDDTFG
+146 
-152 SDVEP
+152 
-157 GEDAAFMDNTEY
+157 GEDAAFES
-169 GEDTAYEGDAELEED
+169 
-184 AAVEDDTRL
+184 DDGL
-193 GDEENSSD
+193 GDEDNSSD
-201 TGSGDDDFQPGDTF
+201 TGSEDDDFQLGDTF
-215 VEDGITYEWISTDE
+215 VEDGITYKWISTDE
-229 GITAVRVHSE
+229 GITAVKVQSE
-239 EYTYEDTRSASEIYH
+239 DHVYEDIRSDSEIYH

-262 DVDFVNMDAQYER
+262 NVDFVNMGEQYER

-287 GMDSNTD
+287 GMDTNTD
-294 YEENI
+294 YEEDI

-321 AAMYENPFSRPEMKL
+321 AAMYEDPFTISDMRL
-336 LHIIMYMTLLVLM
+336 LRIFIYMTPLVLL
-349 CYVIIAVI
+349 CYGIMAVI
-357 SYRKKKREVIEDETR
+357 SYRKKKRAIIEDETR

-438 IKNDNVDMAE
+438 IKNDNVDMAA
-448 LARQVTDRYAVELEN
+448 LARQVTDRYAGELEN

-483 DIMLDNLIMNTAKYA
+483 DIMLDNLIMNTVKYSS
-498 PDNSVV
+498 DNSIVNIV
-504 SVAIDGRK
+504 IDVGR

-556 IFDLSG
+556 ILDLSG
-562 FTGDIVVEDG
+562 FTGEISVEDG
-572 KFVVTVIWG
+572 KFVVTISWSK

>member
-1 MTNKNKKNKKYT
+1 MTDKKNNNKKYT
-13 PAVRRELRRIV
+13 PAVRRELKRIV
-24 RQKVWRGFLAAGV
+24 RRKLWRGFLVAGV
-37 MVLLLVIAAL
+37 MVMLIIIAAL
-47 GLLTIANYNQRSEFD
+47 GLLTIVNYNQRSEFYND
-62 GNVRNVCNGM
+62 VRTVCNGM

-79 ESDQEIRED
+79 ESDQEIQED
-88 IESILSKCNTPYF
+88 IEGILSKCNTPYF

-108 DNGVKLS
+108 DDGVKLS
-115 GQDARFEDDAATVDD
+115 GQDAWFEDDAESVDDSEFDDD
-130 AEFEED
+130 AEFEE
-136 DTFGSDTELG
+136 G
-146 EDDTFG
+146 
-152 SDVEP
+152 
-157 GEDAAFMDNTEY
+157 A
-169 GEDTAYEGDAELEED
+169 AYEDDAELEDED
-184 AAVEDDTRL
+184 
-193 GDEENSSD
+193 NSSD
-201 TGSGDDDFQPGDTF
+201 TGSGDDDFQPGDRF
-215 VEDGITYEWISTDE
+215 VENGVTYEWISTDE
-229 GITAVRVHSE
+229 GITAVKVQSE
-239 EYTYEDTRSASEIYH
+239 DYVYEDIRSVSEIYH

-262 DVDFVNMDAQYER
+262 NVDFVNMEKQYES

-287 GMDSNTD
+287 GMDTNTD
-294 YEENI
+294 YEEDI

-321 AAMYENPFSRPEMKL
+321 AAMYEDPFTISDMRL
-336 LHIIMYMTLLVLM
+336 LRIFIYMTPLVLL
-349 CYVIIAVI
+349 CYVIMAVI
-357 SYRKKKREVIEDETR
+357 SYRKKKREIIEDETR

-398 QIAHDAE
+398 QIVHDAE

-438 IKNDNVDMAE
+438 IKNDNVDMAA
-448 LARQVTDRYAVELEN
+448 LARQVTDRYTGELEN

-483 DIMLDNLIMNTAKYA
+483 DIMLDNLIMNTVKYA
-498 PDNSVV
+498 SDNSIVN
-504 SVAIDGRK
+504 IDIDVGR

-556 IFDLSG
+556 ILDLSG
-562 FTGDIVVEDG
+562 FTGDIAMEDG
-572 KFVVTVIWG
+572 KFVVTIIWSK

>member
-1 MTNKNKKNKKYT
+1 MTDKKNNNKKYT
-13 PAVRRELRRIV
+13 PAVRRELKRIV
-24 RQKVWRGFLAAGV
+24 RRKLWCGFLVAGV
-37 MVLLLVIAAL
+37 MVMLIIIAAL
-47 GLLTIANYNQRSEFD
+47 GLLTIVNYNQRSEFD
-62 GNVRNVCNGM
+62 NDVGTVCNGM

-79 ESDQEIRED
+79 ESDQEIQED
-88 IESILSKCNTPYF
+88 IEGILSKCNTPYF

-108 DNGVKLS
+108 DDGVKLS
-115 GQDARFEDDAATVDD
+115 GQDAWFEDDAESVDDSEFDDD
-130 AEFEED
+130 AEFEE
-136 DTFGSDTELG
+136 G
-146 EDDTFG
+146 
-152 SDVEP
+152 
-157 GEDAAFMDNTEY
+157 A
-169 GEDTAYEGDAELEED
+169 AYEDDAELEDED
-184 AAVEDDTRL
+184 
-193 GDEENSSD
+193 NSSD
-201 TGSGDDDFQPGDTF
+201 TGSGDDDFQPGDRF
-215 VEDGITYEWISTDE
+215 VENGVTYEWISTDE
-229 GITAVRVHSE
+229 GITAVKVQSE
-239 EYTYEDTRSASEIYH
+239 DYVYEDIRSVSEIYH

-262 DVDFVNMDAQYER
+262 NVDFVNMEKQYES

-287 GMDSNTD
+287 GMDTNTD
-294 YEENI
+294 YEEDI

-321 AAMYENPFSRPEMKL
+321 AAMYEDPFTISDMRL
-336 LHIIMYMTLLVLM
+336 LRIFIYMTPLVLL
-349 CYVIIAVI
+349 CYVIMAVI
-357 SYRKKKREVIEDETR
+357 SYRKKKREIIEDETR

-398 QIAHDAE
+398 QIVHDAE

-438 IKNDNVDMAE
+438 IKNDNVDMAA
-448 LARQVTDRYAVELEN
+448 LARQVTDRYTGELEN

-483 DIMLDNLIMNTAKYA
+483 DIMLDNLIMNTVKYA
-498 PDNSVV
+498 SDNSIVNIV
-504 SVAIDGRK
+504 IDVGR

-556 IFDLSG
+556 ILDLSG
-562 FTGDIVVEDG
+562 FIGDIAMEDG
-572 KFVVTVIWG
+572 KFVVTIIWGK

>member
-1 MTNKNKKNKKYT
+1 MTDKKNNNKKYT
-13 PAVRRELRRIV
+13 SAVRRELKRIV
-24 RQKVWRGFLAAGV
+24 RRKLWRGFLVAGV
-37 MVLLLVIAAL
+37 MVMLIIIAAL
-47 GLLTIANYNQRSEFD
+47 GLLTIVNYNQRSGFD
-62 GNVRNVCNGM
+62 NDVRTVCNGM

-88 IESILSKCNTPYF
+88 IEGILSKCNTPYF

-108 DNGVKLS
+108 DDGVKLS
-115 GQDARFEDDAATVDD
+115 GQDAWLEDD

-136 DTFGSDTELG
+136 
-146 EDDTFG
+146 
-152 SDVEP
+152 
-157 GEDAAFMDNTEY
+157 A
-169 GEDTAYEGDAELEED
+169 AYEDDAELEDED
-184 AAVEDDTRL
+184 
-193 GDEENSSD
+193 NSSD
-201 TGSGDDDFQPGDTF
+201 TGSGDDDFQPGDRF
-215 VEDGITYEWISTDE
+215 VENGVTYEWISTDE
-229 GITAVRVHSE
+229 GITAVKVQSE
-239 EYTYEDTRSASEIYH
+239 DQVYEDIRSVSEIYH

-262 DVDFVNMDAQYER
+262 NVDFVNMEKQYES

-287 GMDSNTD
+287 GMDTNTD
-294 YEENI
+294 YEEDM

-321 AAMYENPFSRPEMKL
+321 AAMYEDPFTRSEMGL
-336 LHIIMYMTLLVLM
+336 FRIIIYMTPLVLL
-349 CYVIIAVI
+349 CYVITAVI
-357 SYRKKKREVIEDETR
+357 SYRKKKKEIIEDETR

-398 QIAHDAE
+398 QIVHDAE

-438 IKNDNVDMAE
+438 IKNDNVDMAA
-448 LARQVTDRYAVELEN
+448 LARQVTDRYTGELEN

-483 DIMLDNLIMNTAKYA
+483 DIMLDNLIMNTVKYA
-498 PDNSVV
+498 SDNSIVN
-504 SVAIDGRK
+504 IDIGVGR

-526 PSELWEPM
+526 PPELWEPM

-556 IFDLSG
+556 ILDLSG
-562 FTGDIVVEDG
+562 FTGEISVEDG
-572 KFVVTVIWG
+572 KFVVTIIWSK

>member
-1 MTNKNKKNKKYT
+1 MTDKKNNNKKYT
-13 PAVRRELRRIV
+13 PAVRRELKRIV
-24 RQKVWRGFLAAGV
+24 RRKLWRGFLVAGV
-37 MVLLLVIAAL
+37 MVMLIIIAAL
-47 GLLTIANYNQRSEFD
+47 GLLTIVNYNQRSEFD
-62 GNVRNVCNGM
+62 NDVRTVCNGM

-79 ESDQEIRED
+79 ESDQEIQED
-88 IESILSKCNTPYF
+88 IEGILSKCNTPYF

-108 DNGVKLS
+108 DDGVKLS
-115 GQDARFEDDAATVDD
+115 GQDAWFEDDAESVDDSEFDDD
-130 AEFEED
+130 AEFEE
-136 DTFGSDTELG
+136 G
-146 EDDTFG
+146 
-152 SDVEP
+152 
-157 GEDAAFMDNTEY
+157 A
-169 GEDTAYEGDAELEED
+169 AYEDDAELEDED
-184 AAVEDDTRL
+184 
-193 GDEENSSD
+193 NSSD
-201 TGSGDDDFQPGDTF
+201 TGSGDDDFQPGDRF
-215 VEDGITYEWISTDE
+215 VENGVTYEWISTDE
-229 GITAVRVHSE
+229 GITAVKVQSE
-239 EYTYEDTRSASEIYH
+239 DYVYEDIRSVSEIYH

-262 DVDFVNMDAQYER
+262 NVDFVNMEKQYES

-287 GMDSNTD
+287 GMDTNTD
-294 YEENI
+294 YEEDI

-321 AAMYENPFSRPEMKL
+321 AAMYEDPFTISDMRL
-336 LHIIMYMTLLVLM
+336 LRIFIYMTPLVLL
-349 CYVIIAVI
+349 CYVIMAVI
-357 SYRKKKREVIEDETR
+357 SYRKKKREIIEDETR

-398 QIAHDAE
+398 QIVHDAE

-438 IKNDNVDMAE
+438 IKNDNVDMAA
-448 LARQVTDRYAVELEN
+448 LARQVTDRYTGELEN
-463 RNIECEIAGHA
+463 RNIECEITGHA

-483 DIMLDNLIMNTAKYA
+483 DIMLDNLIMNTVKYA
-498 PDNSVV
+498 SDNSIVNI
-504 SVAIDGRK
+504 AIDVGR

-556 IFDLSG
+556 ILDLSG
-562 FTGDIVVEDG
+562 FTGDIAMEDG
-572 KFVVTVIWG
+572 KFVVTIIWSK

>member
-1 MTNKNKKNKKYT
+1 MTDKKNNNKKYT
-13 PAVRRELRRIV
+13 PAVRRELKRIV
-24 RQKVWRGFLAAGV
+24 RRKLWRGFLVAGV
-37 MVLLLVIAAL
+37 MVMLVIIAAL
-47 GLLTIANYNQRSEFD
+47 GLLTIVNYNQRSEFD
-62 GNVRNVCNGM
+62 NDVRTVCNGM

-79 ESDQEIRED
+79 ESDQKIQED
-88 IESILSKCNTPYF
+88 IEEILSKCNTPYF

-108 DNGVKLS
+108 DDGVKLS
-115 GQDARFEDDAATVDD
+115 GQDAWFEDDAESVDDSEFDDD

-136 DTFGSDTELG
+136 
-146 EDDTFG
+146 
-152 SDVEP
+152 
-157 GEDAAFMDNTEY
+157 A
-169 GEDTAYEGDAELEED
+169 AYEDDAELEDED
-184 AAVEDDTRL
+184 
-193 GDEENSSD
+193 NSSD
-201 TGSGDDDFQPGDTF
+201 TGSGDDDFQPGDRF
-215 VEDGITYEWISTDE
+215 VENGVTYEWISTDE
-229 GITAVRVHSE
+229 GITAVKVQSE
-239 EYTYEDTRSASEIYH
+239 DYVYEDIRSDSEIYH

-262 DVDFVNMDAQYER
+262 NVDFVNMEKQYER

-287 GMDSNTD
+287 GMDTNTD
-294 YEENI
+294 YEEDI

-310 VTVGGNDYYVA
+310 VTVGVNDYYVA
-321 AAMYENPFSRPEMKL
+321 AAMYEDPFTRSDMRL
-336 LHIIMYMTLLVLM
+336 LRIFIYMTPLILL
-349 CYVIIAVI
+349 CYVIMAVI
-357 SYRKKKREVIEDETR
+357 SYRKKKREIIEDETR

-438 IKNDNVDMAE
+438 IKNDNVDMAA
-448 LARQVTDRYAVELEN
+448 LARQVTDRYVVELEN

-483 DIMLDNLIMNTAKYA
+483 DIMLDNLIMNTVKYSS
-498 PDNSVV
+498 DNSIVNI
-504 SVAIDGRK
+504 AIDVSR

-556 IFDLSG
+556 ILDLSG
-562 FTGDIVVEDG
+562 FTGDIAMEDG
-572 KFVVTVIWG
+572 KFVVTIIWSK

>member
-1 MTNKNKKNKKYT
+1 MTDKKNNNKKYT
-13 PAVRRELRRIV
+13 PAVRRELKRIV
-24 RQKVWRGFLAAGV
+24 RRKLWRGFLVAGV
-37 MVLLLVIAAL
+37 MVMLIIIAAL
-47 GLLTIANYNQRSEFD
+47 GLLTIVNYNQRSEFD
-62 GNVRNVCNGM
+62 NDVRTVCNGM

-79 ESDQEIRED
+79 ESDQEIQED
-88 IESILSKCNTPYF
+88 IEGILSKCNTPYF

-108 DNGVKLS
+108 DDGVKLS
-115 GQDARFEDDAATVDD
+115 GQDAWFEDDAESVDDSEFDDD
-130 AEFEED
+130 AEFEE
-136 DTFGSDTELG
+136 G
-146 EDDTFG
+146 
-152 SDVEP
+152 
-157 GEDAAFMDNTEY
+157 A
-169 GEDTAYEGDAELEED
+169 AYEDDAELEDED
-184 AAVEDDTRL
+184 
-193 GDEENSSD
+193 NSSD
-201 TGSGDDDFQPGDTF
+201 TGSGDDDFQPGDRF
-215 VEDGITYEWISTDE
+215 VENGVTYEWISTDE
-229 GITAVRVHSE
+229 GITAVKVQSE
-239 EYTYEDTRSASEIYH
+239 DYVYEDIRSVSEIYH

-262 DVDFVNMDAQYER
+262 NVDFVNMEKQYES

-287 GMDSNTD
+287 GMDTNTD
-294 YEENI
+294 YEEDI

-321 AAMYENPFSRPEMKL
+321 AAMYEDPFTISDMRL
-336 LHIIMYMTLLVLM
+336 LRIFIYMTPLVLL
-349 CYVIIAVI
+349 CYVIMAVI
-357 SYRKKKREVIEDETR
+357 SYRKKKREIIEDETR

-398 QIAHDAE
+398 QIVHDAE

-438 IKNDNVDMAE
+438 IKNDNVDMAA
-448 LARQVTDRYAVELEN
+448 LARQVTDRYTGELEN
-463 RNIECEIAGHA
+463 RNIECEITGHA

-483 DIMLDNLIMNTAKYA
+483 DIMLDNLIMNTVKYA
-498 PDNSVV
+498 SDNSIVN
-504 SVAIDGRK
+504 IDIDVGR

-556 IFDLSG
+556 ILDLSG
-562 FTGDIVVEDG
+562 FTGDIAMEDG
-572 KFVVTVIWG
+572 KFVVTIIWSK

>member
-1 MTNKNKKNKKYT
+1 MTDKKNNNKKYT
-13 PAVRRELRRIV
+13 PAVRRELKRIV
-24 RQKVWRGFLAAGV
+24 RRKLWRGFLVAGV
-37 MVLLLVIAAL
+37 MVMLIIIAAL
-47 GLLTIANYNQRSEFD
+47 GLLTIVNYNQRSEFD
-62 GNVRNVCNGM
+62 NDVRTVCNGM

-79 ESDQEIRED
+79 ESDQEIQED
-88 IESILSKCNTPYF
+88 IEGILSKCNTPYF

-108 DNGVKLS
+108 DDGVKLS
-115 GQDARFEDDAATVDD
+115 GQDAWFEDDAESVDDSEFDDD
-130 AEFEED
+130 AEFEE
-136 DTFGSDTELG
+136 G
-146 EDDTFG
+146 
-152 SDVEP
+152 
-157 GEDAAFMDNTEY
+157 A
-169 GEDTAYEGDAELEED
+169 AYEDDAELEDED
-184 AAVEDDTRL
+184 
-193 GDEENSSD
+193 NSSD
-201 TGSGDDDFQPGDTF
+201 TGSGDDDFQPGDRF
-215 VEDGITYEWISTDE
+215 VENGVTYEWISTDE
-229 GITAVRVHSE
+229 GITAVKVQSE
-239 EYTYEDTRSASEIYH
+239 DYVYEDIRSVSEIYH

-262 DVDFVNMDAQYER
+262 NVDFVNREKQYES

-287 GMDSNTD
+287 GMDTNTD
-294 YEENI
+294 YEEDI

-321 AAMYENPFSRPEMKL
+321 AAMYEDPFTISDMRL
-336 LHIIMYMTLLVLM
+336 LRIFIYMTPLVLL
-349 CYVIIAVI
+349 CYVIMAVI
-357 SYRKKKREVIEDETR
+357 SYRKKKREIIEDETR

-398 QIAHDAE
+398 QIVHDAE

-438 IKNDNVDMAE
+438 IKNDNVDMAA
-448 LARQVTDRYAVELEN
+448 LARQVTDRYTGELEN

-483 DIMLDNLIMNTAKYA
+483 DIMLDNLIMNTVKYA
-498 PDNSVV
+498 SDNSIVN
-504 SVAIDGRK
+504 IDIDVGR

-556 IFDLSG
+556 ILDLSG
-562 FTGDIVVEDG
+562 FTGDIAMEDG
-572 KFVVTVIWG
+572 KFVVTIIWSK

>member
-1 MTNKNKKNKKYT
+1 MTDKKNNNKKYT
-13 PAVRRELRRIV
+13 SAVRRELKRIV
-24 RQKVWRGFLAAGV
+24 RRKLWRGFLVAGV
-37 MVLLLVIAAL
+37 MVMLIIIAAL
-47 GLLTIANYNQRSEFD
+47 GLLTIVNYNQRSGFD
-62 GNVRNVCNGM
+62 NDVRTVCNGM

-79 ESDQEIRED
+79 ESDQEIQED
-88 IESILSKCNTPYF
+88 IEGILSKCNTPYF

-108 DNGVKLS
+108 DDGVKLS
-115 GQDARFEDDAATVDD
+115 GQDAWFEDDAESVDDSEFDDD
-130 AEFEED
+130 AEFEE
-136 DTFGSDTELG
+136 G
-146 EDDTFG
+146 
-152 SDVEP
+152 
-157 GEDAAFMDNTEY
+157 A
-169 GEDTAYEGDAELEED
+169 AYEDDAELEDED
-184 AAVEDDTRL
+184 
-193 GDEENSSD
+193 NSSD
-201 TGSGDDDFQPGDTF
+201 TGSGDDDFQPGDRF
-215 VEDGITYEWISTDE
+215 VENGVTYEWISTDE
-229 GITAVRVHSE
+229 GITAVKVQSE
-239 EYTYEDTRSASEIYH
+239 DYVYEDIRSVSEIYH

-262 DVDFVNMDAQYER
+262 NVDFVNMEKQYES

-287 GMDSNTD
+287 GMDTNTD
-294 YEENI
+294 YEEDI

-321 AAMYENPFSRPEMKL
+321 AAMYEDPFTISDMRL
-336 LHIIMYMTLLVLM
+336 LRIFIYMTPLVLL
-349 CYVIIAVI
+349 CYVIMAVI
-357 SYRKKKREVIEDETR
+357 SYRKKKREIIEDETR

-398 QIAHDAE
+398 QIVHDAE

-438 IKNDNVDMAE
+438 IKNDNVDMAA
-448 LARQVTDRYAVELEN
+448 LARQVTDRYTGELEN

-483 DIMLDNLIMNTAKYA
+483 DIMLDNLIMNTVKYA
-498 PDNSVV
+498 SDNSIVN
-504 SVAIDGRK
+504 IDIDVGR

-556 IFDLSG
+556 ILDLSG
-562 FTGDIVVEDG
+562 FTGDIAMEDG
-572 KFVVTVIWG
+572 KFVVTIIWSK

>member
-1 MTNKNKKNKKYT
+1 MTNKKNNNKKYT
-13 PAVRRELRRIV
+13 PAVRRELKRIV
-24 RQKVWRGFLAAGV
+24 RRKLWRGLLVAGV
-37 MVLLLVIAAL
+37 MVMLIIITAL
-47 GLLTIANYNQRSEFD
+47 GLLTIVNYNQRSSFNND
-62 GNVRNVCNGM
+62 VQTVCDGM
-72 YRVIKDG
+72 YRLTKDG
-79 ESDQEIRED
+79 ESDQKIRED
-88 IESILSKCNTPYF
+88 IEGILSKCNTPYF
-101 VSKVYRY
+101 VSKIYRY
-108 DNGVKLS
+108 DNGIKLM
-115 GQDARFEDDAATVDD
+115 GQDARFEDDASLGDD
-130 AEFEED
+130 DVFED
-136 DTFGSDTELG
+136 DIPVADK
-146 EDDTFG
+146 DD
-152 SDVEP
+152 
-157 GEDAAFMDNTEY
+157 
-169 GEDTAYEGDAELEED
+169 
-184 AAVEDDTRL
+184 
-193 GDEENSSD
+193 SSD
-201 TGSGDDDFQPGDTF
+201 DGTEEDDFQPGDRF
-215 VEDGITYEWISTDE
+215 VENGVTYEWISTDE
-229 GITAVRVHSE
+229 GITAVEVQSE
-239 EYTYEDTRSASEIYH
+239 DHVYEDTRSSSEIYH

-262 DVDFVNMDAQYER
+262 NVDFVNMEKQYEQ
-275 SRAYL
+275 SREYL
-280 NDVFERE
+280 NDIFERE
-287 GMDSNTD
+287 GMDTNTD
-294 YEENI
+294 YEEDI

-321 AAMYENPFSRPEMKL
+321 AAMYEDPFTRPEMRL
-336 LHIIMYMTLLVLM
+336 LHIIIYMTPFVIL

-357 SYRKKKREVIEDETR
+357 SYRKKKRGIIEDETR

-438 IKNDNVDMAE
+438 IKNDNVDMAA

-483 DIMLDNLIMNTAKYA
+483 DIMLDNLIMNTVKYA
-498 PDNSVV
+498 PDNSIVNV
-504 SVAIDGRK
+504 TIDGERIA
-512 LVISN
+512 ISN
-517 DMDGEIDCD
+517 DMEGEIDCD

-556 IFDLSG
+556 ILDLSG
-562 FTGDIVVEDG
+562 FAGDIAVEDG
-572 KFVVTVIWG
+572 KFVVTISWGK

>member
-1 MTNKNKKNKKYT
+1 MTDKKNNNKKYT
-13 PAVRRELRRIV
+13 PAVRRELKRIV
-24 RQKVWRGFLAAGV
+24 RRKLWRGFLVAGV
-37 MVLLLVIAAL
+37 MVMLIIIAAL
-47 GLLTIANYNQRSEFD
+47 GLLTIVNYNQRSEFD
-62 GNVRNVCNGM
+62 NDVRIVCNGM

-88 IESILSKCNTPYF
+88 IEGILSKCNTPYF

-108 DNGVKLS
+108 DDGVKLS
-115 GQDARFEDDAATVDD
+115 GQDAWLEDDAESVDDSEFDDD
-130 AEFEED
+130 AE
-136 DTFGSDTELG
+136 L
-146 EDDTFG
+146 
-152 SDVEP
+152 
-157 GEDAAFMDNTEY
+157 GEDAAFES
-169 GEDTAYEGDAELEED
+169 
-184 AAVEDDTRL
+184 DDGL
-193 GDEENSSD
+193 GDEDNSSD
-201 TGSGDDDFQPGDTF
+201 TGSEDDDFQLGDTF
-215 VEDGITYEWISTDE
+215 VEDGITYKWISTDE
-229 GITAVRVHSE
+229 GITAVKVQSE
-239 EYTYEDTRSASEIYH
+239 DHVYEDIRSDSEIYH

-262 DVDFVNMDAQYER
+262 NVDFVNMGEQYER

-280 NDVFERE
+280 NDVFEME
-287 GMDSNTD
+287 GMDTNTD
-294 YEENI
+294 YEEDI

-321 AAMYENPFSRPEMKL
+321 AAMYEDPFTISDMRL
-336 LHIIMYMTLLVLM
+336 LRIFIYMTPLVLL
-349 CYVIIAVI
+349 CYGIMAVI
-357 SYRKKKREVIEDETR
+357 SYRKKKRAIIEDETR

-438 IKNDNVDMAE
+438 IKNDNVDMAA
-448 LARQVTDRYAVELEN
+448 LARQVTDRYTGELEN
-463 RNIECEIAGHA
+463 RNIECEITGHA

-483 DIMLDNLIMNTAKYA
+483 DIMLDNLIMNTVKYA
-498 PDNSVV
+498 SDNSIVNI
-504 SVAIDGRK
+504 AIDVGR

-526 PSELWEPM
+526 PPELWEPM

-556 IFDLSG
+556 ILDLSG
-562 FTGDIVVEDG
+562 FTGEISVEDG
-572 KFVVTVIWG
+572 KFVVTIIWSK

>member
-1 MTNKNKKNKKYT
+1 MTDKKNNNKKYT
-13 PAVRRELRRIV
+13 SAVRRELKRIV
-24 RQKVWRGFLAAGV
+24 RRKLWQGLLVAVV
-37 MVLLLVIAAL
+37 MVMLMTIAAL
-47 GLLTIANYNQRSEFD
+47 GLLTIVNYNQRSEFD
-62 GNVRNVCNGM
+62 SNVSSVCNGM
-72 YRVIKDG
+72 YRLIKSG
-79 ESDQEIRED
+79 ESDQQIRED
-88 IESILSKCNTPYF
+88 IEDILAKCNTPGF

-108 DNGVKLS
+108 DDGVKLS
-115 GQDARFEDDAATVDD
+115 GQDAWFEDDAESVDDSEFDDD

-136 DTFGSDTELG
+136 
-146 EDDTFG
+146 
-152 SDVEP
+152 
-157 GEDAAFMDNTEY
+157 A
-169 GEDTAYEGDAELEED
+169 AYEDDAELEDED
-184 AAVEDDTRL
+184 
-193 GDEENSSD
+193 NSSD
-201 TGSGDDDFQPGDTF
+201 TGSGDDDFQPGDRF
-215 VEDGITYEWISTDE
+215 VENGVTYEWISTDE
-229 GITAVRVHSE
+229 GITAVKVQSE
-239 EYTYEDTRSASEIYH
+239 DYVYEDIRSDSEIYH

-262 DVDFVNMDAQYER
+262 NVDFVNMEKQYER

-287 GMDSNTD
+287 GMDTNTD
-294 YEENI
+294 YEEDI

-321 AAMYENPFSRPEMKL
+321 AAMYEDPFTRSDMRL
-336 LHIIMYMTLLVLM
+336 LRIFIYMTPLILL
-349 CYVIIAVI
+349 CYVIMAVI
-357 SYRKKKREVIEDETR
+357 SYRKKKREIIEDETR

-398 QIAHDAE
+398 QIVHDAE

-438 IKNDNVDMAE
+438 IKNDNVDMAA
-448 LARQVTDRYAVELEN
+448 LARQVTDRYTGELEN

-483 DIMLDNLIMNTAKYA
+483 DIMLDNLIMNTVKYA
-498 PDNSVV
+498 SDNSIVN
-504 SVAIDGRK
+504 IDIGVGR

-526 PSELWEPM
+526 PPELWEPM

-556 IFDLSG
+556 ILDLSG
-562 FTGDIVVEDG
+562 FTGDIAMEDG
-572 KFVVTVIWG
+572 KFVVTIIWSK

>member
-1 MTNKNKKNKKYT
+1 MTKNNRNKKKYT
-13 PAVRRELRRIV
+13 PSVRRELRRLV
-24 RQKVWRGFLAAGV
+24 RRKIWRGILATGV
-37 MVLLLVIAAL
+37 MVMLMAIAAL
-47 GLLTIANYNQRSEFD
+47 GLLTIVNYNQRSEFD
-62 GNVRNVCNGM
+62 GDVRNVCNGM

-115 GQDARFEDDAATVDD
+115 GQDARFEDDVESEEDAAYEDD
-130 AEFEED
+130 A
-136 DTFGSDTELG
+136 GIG

-152 SDVEP
+152 SDIEL
-157 GEDAAFMDNTEY
+157 GEDV
-169 GEDTAYEGDAELEED
+169 
-184 AAVEDDTRL
+184 AVDDDTRL

-287 GMDSNTD
+287 GMDTNTD
-294 YEENI
+294 YEEDI

-321 AAMYENPFSRPEMKL
+321 AAMYENPFSRPEMRL
-336 LHIIMYMTLLVLM
+336 LHIIMYMTLLVLL

-405 SRHYTA
+405 ARHYTA

-438 IKNDNVDMAE
+438 IKNDNVDMAT

-483 DIMLDNLIMNTAKYA
+483 DIMLDNLIMNTVKYA
-498 PDNSVV
+498 PDNSIV
-504 SVAIDGRK
+504 SVTIDGGR

-556 IFDLSG
+556 ILDLSG
-562 FTGDIVVEDG
+562 FTGNIAVEDG
-572 KFVVTVIWG
+572 KFVVTIIWSN

>member
-1 MTNKNKKNKKYT
+1 MTDKKNNNKKYT
-13 PAVRRELRRIV
+13 PAVRRELKRIV
-24 RQKVWRGFLAAGV
+24 RRKLWRGFLVAGV
-37 MVLLLVIAAL
+37 MVMLIIIAAL
-47 GLLTIANYNQRSEFD
+47 GLLTIVNYNQRSEFD
-62 GNVRNVCNGM
+62 NDVRIVCNGM

-88 IESILSKCNTPYF
+88 IEGILSKCNTPYF

-108 DNGVKLS
+108 DDGVKLS
-115 GQDARFEDDAATVDD
+115 GQDAWLEDDAESVDD
-130 AEFEED
+130 SEFD
-136 DTFGSDTELG
+136 D
-146 EDDTFG
+146 
-152 SDVEP
+152 
-157 GEDAAFMDNTEY
+157 
-169 GEDTAYEGDAELEED
+169 DAELEED
-184 AAVEDDTRL
+184 AAFESDDGL
-193 GDEENSSD
+193 GDEDNSSD
-201 TGSGDDDFQPGDTF
+201 TGSGDDDFQLGDTF
-215 VEDGITYEWISTDE
+215 VEDGITYKWISTDE
-229 GITAVRVHSE
+229 GITAVKVQSE
-239 EYTYEDTRSASEIYH
+239 DHVYEDIRSDSEIYH

-262 DVDFVNMDAQYER
+262 NVDFVNMGEQYER

-287 GMDSNTD
+287 GMDTNTD
-294 YEENI
+294 YEEDI

-321 AAMYENPFSRPEMKL
+321 AAMYEDPFTISDMRL
-336 LHIIMYMTLLVLM
+336 LRIFIYMTPLVLL
-349 CYVIIAVI
+349 CYGIMAVI
-357 SYRKKKREVIEDETR
+357 SYRKKKRAIIEDETR

-438 IKNDNVDMAE
+438 IKNDNVDMAA
-448 LARQVTDRYAVELEN
+448 LARQVTDRYAGELEN

-483 DIMLDNLIMNTAKYA
+483 DIMLDNLIMNIVKYSS
-498 PDNSVV
+498 DNSIVNIV
-504 SVAIDGRK
+504 IDVGR

-556 IFDLSG
+556 ILDLSG
-562 FTGDIVVEDG
+562 FTGEISVEDG
-572 KFVVTVIWG
+572 KFVVTISWSK